1 MFRLTVKTLWSHK
14 RRLIGTFAAV
24 AMGVAFLSGT
34 LVLSDTLRASFDDLF
49 SRATAGVDAVVRSS
63 DSLNSEFGTQRPL
76 LDDSLGDTLGGVDGV
91 AEVAPNIEGYGAIIG
106 EDGEPIGGQGP
117 PQLAGNWI
125 DDTELN
131 PYQLVEGKAP
141 RRFDEVVI
149 NRTAANDAGLEVG
162 DEATIQTPDPVK
174 VKVVGLASF
183 GPEDSA
189 GGVTFVAFTT
199 DAAQRLVLKR
209 EGQVTSFLLRAEEG
223 VSQDDLVAGVR
234 AVLPDGVESITGAE
248 LTAESIDELGR
259 DFLNFFSGFLTSFA
273 VVALLVATFSIYN
286 TFSILVAQRTRESAL
301 LRALGASRR
310 QVLSSIVG
318 EAAVVGVVSSVAGL
332 IGGVIVALALK
343 GLFDALGFGLPA
355 GGLVFEPGAVV
366 ASLLVGLV
374 VTLVAGVMPAVKA
387 SRVPPLAALRDVAL
401 ERTRASVARAVAGLV
416 LIAAG
421 ALIVLVSVLGGGE
434 DVLARAGAG
443 AAATIIGVVVFGPVI
458 ARPAAGA
465 IGWPLP
471 RLRGI
476 TGLLARENAMRNP
489 RRTAGTA
496 SALMVGV
503 GVVTLFTV
511 VGASIKQSIDDSVAR
526 SFGGDL
532 VITTGGFGPAAG
544 FSPKMAGEVAR
555 LSEVEAATGFG
566 GGVVRLDGATETVGV
581 ADPDS
586 LTRVLDLDETEGR
599 VADLAG
605 NEIAISTDKAE
616 DEGWEVGT
624 EIPVAFVDGATQTV
638 RVGAVYD
645 SSDVAGPLIFTRA
658 VFDPHAVQSLD
669 QVVFVL
675 LTDGVALEDG
685 KAAVEEVTDGFG
697 SPNVQDKQEF
707 LDTVAG
713 GVNQMLAL
721 VYVMLTLAIM
731 IALMGIANT
740 LSLSVH
746 ERTRELGLLRA
757 VGETRGQLRSMVR
770 WESVVIALFGTVG
783 GVGLGIFLGWA
794 LVLAA
799 SSEGIA
805 SFSAPPGQMV
815 TVLIAGAIVGVFAG
829 LRPAARAAKLNV
841 LAAIASE

>member
-1 MFRLTVKTLWSHK
+1 ME
-14 RRLIGTFAAV
+14 G
-24 AMGVAFLSGT
+24 
-34 LVLSDTLRASFDDLF
+34 RAPEAD
-49 SRATAGVDAVVRSS
+49 
-63 DSLNSEFGTQRPL
+63 
-76 LDDSLGDTLGGVDGV
+76 
-91 AEVAPNIEGYGAIIG
+91 
-106 EDGEPIGGQGP
+106 
-117 PQLAGNWI
+117 
-125 DDTELN
+125 
-131 PYQLVEGKAP
+131 
-141 RRFDEVVI
+141 DEVVM
-149 NRTAANDAGLEVG
+149 NRTAAEDAGLALG
-162 DEATIQTPDPVK
+162 DKATIQTPDPILVT
-174 VKVVGLASF
+174 VVGLASF

-189 GGVTFVAFTT
+189 GGSTFVGFTT
-199 DAAQRLVLKR
+199 GAAQRLVLHK
-209 EGQVTSFLLRAEEG
+209 EGKVSSFLLRSEDG
-223 VSQDDLVAGVR
+223 VSEAEMVAAVR
-234 AVLPDGVESITGAE
+234 AALPDGIESITGEE
-248 LTAESIDELGR
+248 LTAESIDDLGK
-259 DFLNFFSGFLTSFA
+259 DFLNFFSGFLTVLRGGGPA
-273 VVALLVATFSIYN
+273 GGDLQHLQHVLHPGGPADPGV
-286 TFSILVAQRTRESAL
+286 RPPPGPGREPPPGAG
-301 LRALGASRR
+301 LGG
-310 QVLSSIVG
+310 G
-318 EAAVVGVVSSVAGL
+318 EAAVVGVVSSVIGL
-332 IGGVIVALALK
+332 LGGLVVAQGLK
-343 GLFDALGFGLPA
+343 SLFDAFGFGLPA
-355 GGLVFEPGAVV
+355 GGLVLMPGAVV
-366 ASLLVGLV
+366 ISVVVGLI
-374 VTLVAGVMPAVKA
+374 VTLAAGVMPAVKA

-401 ERTRASVARAVAGLV
+401 DRTHASVVRAVAGLV
-416 LIAAG
+416 LIAVG
-421 ALIVLVSVLGGGE
+421 VVIVLTAVLGGGE

-476 TGLLARENAMRNP
+476 TGLLARQNAMRNP

-532 VITTGGFGPAAG
+532 VITTGGFGPVAG
-544 FSPKMAGEVAR
+544 FSPKMAGEVAA
-555 LSEVEAATGFG
+555 LPEVEAATGFA
-566 GGVVRLDGATETVGV
+566 GGVVSLDGITETVGV
-581 ADPDS
+581 ADPAS
-586 LTRVLDLDETEGR
+586 LTRVLDLNETEGL
-599 VADLAG
+599 VADLG
-605 NEIAISTDKAE
+605 EDEIAISTDKAE

-624 EIPVAFVDGATQTV
+624 EVPVTFVDGTAENV
-638 RVGAVYD
+638 RVGAIYD
-645 SSDVAGPLIFTRA
+645 SSDVAGHLILTRA
-658 VFDPHAVQSLD
+658 MFDPHAVQSLD

-675 LTDGVALEDG
+675 LAEGVGLTEG
-685 KAAVEEVTDGFG
+685 KAAVEEVTEGFG

-721 VYVMLTLAIM
+721 VYVMLTLAIL

-783 GVGLGIFLGWA
+783 GVGLGVFLGWA

-805 SFSAPPGQMV
+805 SFAAPPGQLI
-815 TVLIAGAIVGVFAG
+815 TVLFAGAIVGVFAG

-841 LAAIASE
+841 LAAIATE